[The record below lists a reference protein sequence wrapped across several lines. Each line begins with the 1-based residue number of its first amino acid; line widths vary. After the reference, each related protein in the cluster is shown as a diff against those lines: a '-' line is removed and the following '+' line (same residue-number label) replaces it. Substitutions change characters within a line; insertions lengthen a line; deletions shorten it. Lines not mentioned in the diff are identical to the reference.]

1 MNPLHHR
8 DNEMPPKSPHK
19 MNRIN
24 KLRIYED
31 KSLKSI
37 GDSQADMKA
46 ELERNFSPI
55 NSQKAFGLRIGGI
68 QKANN
73 T

>member
-1 MNPLHHR
+1 
-8 DNEMPPKSPHK
+8 
-19 MNRIN
+19 
-24 KLRIYED
+24 
-31 KSLKSI
+31 
-37 GDSQADMKA
+37 MKA

-73 T
+73 TQRIGSPDIKGRSIKQTL